1 MAARDFTS
9 TADDVLNIVHD
20 DLVDVA
26 PFPVFSRFKG
36 LHEGMMRGVKVF
48 GGVFIFGRITAADMS
63 ARQTQAKVYPAI
75 AHFETFL
82 TAFSVGAH
90 VMHLIKMRTLFHKD
104 PLSHCETM
112 RSCSNL
118 FPFRYSTA

>member
-1 MAARDFTS
+1 
-9 TADDVLNIVHD
+9 
-20 DLVDVA
+20 
-26 PFPVFSRFKG
+26 
-36 LHEGMMRGVKVF
+36 MRGVKVF

-63 ARQTQAKVYPAI
+63 AGQTQAKVYPAI

-104 PLSHCETM
+104 PLSYFEIMH
-112 RSCSNL
+112 SYSNL
-118 FPFRYSTA
+118 LRFHYSTA